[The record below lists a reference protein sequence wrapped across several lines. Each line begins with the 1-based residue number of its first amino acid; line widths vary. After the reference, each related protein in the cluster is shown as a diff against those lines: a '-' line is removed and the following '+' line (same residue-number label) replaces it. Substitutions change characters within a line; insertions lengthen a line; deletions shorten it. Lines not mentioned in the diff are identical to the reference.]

1 MNAADVEARFEDAI
15 ESALVAS
22 GWRTGPAGYS
32 PELGLDTSELHAFID
47 TTQPKELELLATAHG
62 GIETAR
68 RELAKLVAGQIDD
81 RGALDVLRHGVKD
94 RGVTIKLAYF
104 RPSHTLARGALDQ
117 YQANRLTVARQFH
130 YSARDPAK
138 SVDLALFLNGI
149 PVATAELKNP
159 AKGQTV
165 EEAKHQY
172 RTDRDPKELIFAR
185 RTLVHFAV
193 DPDLAFIT
201 TRLAG
206 TKTRFLPF
214 NTGSAGPGQPGGAG
228 NPPAATPGGY
238 RTSYLWEQV
247 WQRDAWL
254 DLIHRFLHVED
265 QNAKKGRAP
274 APRRGDAH
282 TQPLIFPR
290 FHQWHAVRELIA
302 HAATHGAG
310 TNYLVMHSAGS
321 GKSNTIAWIAH
332 RLASLHTPGDPA
344 LVDPAAREAGLG
356 PDEPVFDKVV
366 VITDRRVLDSQL
378 QDTIYQFEH
387 VSGVVQR
394 IDEDSE
400 QLAQALAGQTARII
414 ITTLQKFPFVLDKV
428 AGLASRRYAVVI
440 DEAHSSQSGGK
451 SSEAL
456 KRALGRLGSDDIDAD
471 GDPLTAS
478 ALARGQHPNLSY
490 FAFTATPKNKTLQLF
505 GRKNPVTGDWEP
517 FHTYAMRQ
525 AIDEGFILDVLRNY
539 LTYRTYWRLRNAA
552 VDEASRQV
560 DPRKAKARLVRAAE
574 LHPTSQEQRAQIIVD
589 HFREHAMGRL
599 GGRAKA
605 MVVTRSREHAVRL
618 YQAIRAYADRREFTD
633 CAALVAFS
641 GTLSLEGIDY
651 TEPKL
656 NGFAERELPARF
668 GYVKADDPH
677 AATRGQREYR
687 ILVVAEK
694 YQTGFDQ
701 PLLTTMYVD
710 KPLVGLAAVQTL
722 SRLNRTAPL
731 KSQEDVC
738 VLDFA
743 NNAEDIQAAFKP
755 YFEEALA
762 EPTDPNLL
770 YVKERD
776 LKGYQLL
783 VDSEIMAF
791 AAEYQKAEET
801 SATRSQL
808 ERAHAQLYRFTDP
821 ARDRYAALSEADP
834 RTAEEFRAALND
846 YVRAY
851 GFLSQIVGYADPE
864 LEALYLYGRFLWNR
878 LPRRADAG
886 VDIGQV
892 DLTHLRIVKT
902 GEADVRLIAEGPHV
916 LPGFA
921 TDAGGAAAE
930 AEEVPLAQ
938 VIADLNN
945 RYGLDLGTA
954 DQVWAVQ
961 QVVAIAEDPVVAQ
974 AGLVNDIDKFGQVFD
989 DHLERV
995 VVDRA
1000 EANDTLVKR
1009 FFDDQA
1015 FHDAF
1020 THIARRH
1027 AYELIRLPAR
1037 REAQHRTT
1045 GTGQG
1050 PEAGTTR
1057 P

>member
-1 MNAADVEARFEDAI
+1 M
-15 ESALVAS
+15 
-22 GWRTGPAGYS
+22 
-32 PELGLDTSELHAFID
+32 
-47 TTQPKELELLATAHG
+47 
-62 GIETAR
+62 
-68 RELAKLVAGQIDD
+68 
-81 RGALDVLRHGVKD
+81 
-94 RGVTIKLAYF
+94 
-104 RPSHTLARGALDQ
+104 
-117 YQANRLTVARQFH
+117 
-130 YSARDPAK
+130 
-138 SVDLALFLNGI
+138 
-149 PVATAELKNP
+149 
-159 AKGQTV
+159 
-165 EEAKHQY
+165 
-172 RTDRDPKELIFAR
+172 
-185 RTLVHFAV
+185 
-193 DPDLAFIT
+193 
-201 TRLAG
+201 
-206 TKTRFLPF
+206 
-214 NTGSAGPGQPGGAG
+214 
-228 NPPAATPGGY
+228 
-238 RTSYLWEQV
+238 
-247 WQRDAWL
+247 
-254 DLIHRFLHVED
+254 
-265 QNAKKGRAP
+265 
-274 APRRGDAH
+274 
-282 TQPLIFPR
+282 
-290 FHQWHAVRELIA
+290 
-302 HAATHGAG
+302 
-310 TNYLVMHSAGS
+310 
-321 GKSNTIAWIAH
+321 
-332 RLASLHTPGDPA
+332 
-344 LVDPAAREAGLG
+344 
-356 PDEPVFDKVV
+356 
-366 VITDRRVLDSQL
+366 
-378 QDTIYQFEH
+378 
-387 VSGVVQR
+387 
-394 IDEDSE
+394 
-400 QLAQALAGQTARII
+400 
-414 ITTLQKFPFVLDKV
+414 
-428 AGLASRRYAVVI
+428 
-440 DEAHSSQSGGK
+440 
-451 SSEAL
+451 
-456 KRALGRLGSDDIDAD
+456 
-471 GDPLTAS
+471 
-478 ALARGQHPNLSY
+478 
-490 FAFTATPKNKTLQLF
+490 
-505 GRKNPVTGDWEP
+505 
-517 FHTYAMRQ
+517 
-525 AIDEGFILDVLRNY
+525 
-539 LTYRTYWRLRNAA
+539 
-552 VDEASRQV
+552 
-560 DPRKAKARLVRAAE
+560 
-574 LHPTSQEQRAQIIVD
+574 
-589 HFREHAMGRL
+589 
-599 GGRAKA
+599 
-605 MVVTRSREHAVRL
+605 
-618 YQAIRAYADRREFTD
+618 
-633 CAALVAFS
+633 
-641 GTLSLEGIDY
+641 
-651 TEPKL
+651 
-656 NGFAERELPARF
+656 
-668 GYVKADDPH
+668 KADDPH

-921 TDAGGAAAE
+921 ADAGGAAAE

-945 RYGLDLGTA
+945 RYGLNLGTA

-989 DHLERV
+989 EHLERV

-1020 THIARRH
+1020 THVARRH

-1037 REAQHRTT
+1037 REAQQRTT
-1045 GTGQG
+1045 GTGPG
-1050 PEAGTTR
+1050 PEAGTTHS
-1057 P
+1057 